1 MYVSASNLFFIYTLL
16 IYLNVE
22 RGSGCIATCI
32 FHNVRATVIINF
44 VFYFVMRCLDPTSE
58 CSSDDT
64 LLKVQRPGW
73 TPLLRTTRTMRD
85 STPSQTLCAAAAAA
99 ALMLTGLKL
108 QLGLLSEEALGQ
120 GEAVPGGSALQHGAP
135 VDGGEDGH
143 QHTQQRPWNAPSQRA
158 GVTGRPVYE
167 GRGVPGSSLHL
178 PGLSSLPRVTSRRS
192 SGRTT
197 GVSTHAAHTRGS
209 VRRFGLMKPL
219 MVCVISLLMCNC
231 FYRIHLLFC

>member
-1 MYVSASNLFFIYTLL
+1 MFLLQIFFLIYTLL

-32 FHNVRATVIINF
+32 FHNVRAYVIINF

-58 CSSDDT
+58 RSSDDT

-73 TPLLRTTRTMRD
+73 TPLRRTTRTMRD
-85 STPSQTLCAAAAAA
+85 STLSQTLCAAAAAAAA

-178 PGLSSLPRVTSRRS
+178 PGLSSLPCVTSRRS
-192 SGRTT
+192 S
-197 GVSTHAAHTRGS
+197 VSTHAAHTL
-209 VRRFGLMKPL
+209 VVP
-219 MVCVISLLMCNC
+219 
-231 FYRIHLLFC
+231 